1 VTRIAGVCLRR
12 LVQAIPVLLGVSLL
26 IIAAARLIPGSPGQA
41 YYGEKGTPEKIRE
54 LNDSV
59 GWYDPVPV
67 QWARYMGGAVQGDLG
82 RSFVTRQSVVQ
93 ELGQR
98 ATATAELA
106 LAAMLL
112 AVPLGLGFGVI
123 SALSRR
129 WPFSLLDWGLT
140 AIALIGISMP
150 VFWLGL
156 LLQIHVYPTQ
166 GRIAPHLL
174 IEVRTGLYTI
184 DALLMGDARI
194 LTDVLRRLAL
204 PALALATIPLAVI
217 TRMTRSAMLEVL
229 GSEFVR
235 TARAKG
241 AGPVRVA
248 IRHALRNALVPIVT
262 IVGLQLAGLLGGAVL
277 TETVF
282 QWPGLGTYIVAAA
295 EAKDLPALQGAVLL
309 VAAIFVLINLLVDML
324 YTGLDPRLGQAGSR
338 A

>member
-1 VTRIAGVCLRR
+1 
-12 LVQAIPVLLGVSLL
+12 
-26 IIAAARLIPGSPGQA
+26 
-41 YYGEKGTPEKIRE
+41 
-54 LNDSV
+54 
-59 GWYDPVPV
+59 
-67 QWARYMGGAVQGDLG
+67 MGGAVQGDLG